1 MNRQTAQT
9 RRQSR
14 LMATCRKNSVRSQ
27 SQSIESEGT
36 KGWCGGSVVELSA
49 SVVELS
55 ASVVVVTSVSLAAV
69 VVAATAV
76 MAGVGVVVTV
86 SEMVVVTALISGV
99 VVVVTLSGVV
109 VVLGGVV
116 VVVVWARPVLARER
130 MTASRSVVMVVVR
143 WVVMPLV
150 WCVD

>member
-36 KGWCGGSVVELSA
+36 KGWCGG